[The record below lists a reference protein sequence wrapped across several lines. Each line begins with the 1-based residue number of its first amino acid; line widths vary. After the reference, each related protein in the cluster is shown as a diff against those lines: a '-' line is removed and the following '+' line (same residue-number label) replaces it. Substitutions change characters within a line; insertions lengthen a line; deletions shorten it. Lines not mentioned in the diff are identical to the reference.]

1 MSFFTAIFLAL
12 RWAWVPCSLQLPQLA
27 LVLCTQSS
35 VPPACCPR
43 QICLEF
49 LWLLCCLCSV
59 CCGGGWCPTVAFAC
73 APACWVGSHQAHVP
87 MVEGV
92 TPFYLSKRFLVPV
105 ILRTSPRAVLLA
117 CDLNSPVGYSFL
129 WAECSAVRSV
139 LCWLEDY
146 REVLMKP
153 DNVYAVHPLGRIRLF
168 LVMPHNLST
177 TNPRAVSFLYLW
189 VVARDLRHQ
198 FLLCFVCNYW
208 RRALIAA
215 LAVSGFLLVFS
226 KRKSLVFVV
235 GTISRSGLIQSWGGQ
250 VASKEGNVS
259 FPVLM
264 VNTLALEHIC
274 LQITLTVIKDAC
286 SWKWFLKVQRNGG
299 GRCVKEHLVGLI
311 SY

>member
-1 MSFFTAIFLAL
+1 MNFFTAIFLAL

-49 LWLLCCLCSV
+49 LWLLCCPCSAV
-59 CCGGGWCPTVAFAC
+59 VVADV
-73 APACWVGSHQAHVP
+73 PRWHLPVPLQCWVGSHQAHVP

-92 TPFYLSKRFLVPV
+92 TLLYLSKRFLVPV

-117 CDLNSPVGYSFL
+117 CDLNSRVGYSFL
-129 WAECSAVRSV
+129 WAECSAVRCV
-139 LCWLEDY
+139 LFWLEDC

-177 TNPRAVSFLYLW
+177 TNTRALSFLYLW
-189 VVARDLRHQ
+189 VVARDLQHQ

-299 GRCVKEHLVGLI
+299 GRCVKEHLVRLI